1 MHKAEPQ
8 MQNLEMFNTKPHSR
22 QYTNWLE
29 WCLHVDY
36 RIVFWHSFC
45 CQDVKHISRGSK
57 QLEAMKIPASLPRQ
71 LRLFPPPNLFIHM
84 PSNNR
89 MMMMMMMMMMMNDDE
104 WWWMMM
110 MMNDDEWWWMMM
122 NDDDDDDG
130 HLSLILKADFWGSSR
145 DWVLLDLWH
154 AKTTSQD
161 LSRVEV
167 KHPMDV
173 LRKGEEVRCF
183 VKQLLRRKWKQTDF
197 TFYEIHEAFVVGFWF
212 CQHWHRD
219 DHHFRV

>member
-22 QYTNWLE
+22 QYTSWLE

-36 RIVFWHSFC
+36 WIVFWHSFC

-89 MMMMMMMMMMMNDDE
+89 MTMRMMMMMMMMMMNDDE

-110 MMNDDEWWWMMM
+110 NDDEWWMM
-122 NDDDDDDG
+122 NDEWWWM
-130 HLSLILKADFWGSSR
+130 IMIVNFVWNTCTFMFWSF
-145 DWVLLDLWH
+145 D
-154 AKTTSQD
+154 
-161 LSRVEV
+161 V
-167 KHPMDV
+167 KMSVPNV
-173 LRKGEEVRCF
+173 SI
-183 VKQLLRRKWKQTDF
+183 T
-197 TFYEIHEAFVVGFWF
+197 GFL
-212 CQHWHRD
+212 
-219 DHHFRV
+219 

>member
-36 RIVFWHSFC
+36 WIVFWHSFC

-89 MMMMMMMMMMMNDDE
+89 MTMRMMMMMMMMMGICH
-104 WWWMMM
+104 W
-110 MMNDDEWWWMMM
+110 
-122 NDDDDDDG
+122 
-130 HLSLILKADFWGSSR
+130 F
-145 DWVLLDLWH
+145 
-154 AKTTSQD
+154 
-161 LSRVEV
+161 
-167 KHPMDV
+167 
-173 LRKGEEVRCF
+173 LRQIFEVRPGTGFCSTCDTQKRHPRILVESKWNIQWMCYER
-183 VKQLLRRKWKQTDF
+183 VKR
-197 TFYEIHEAFVVGFWF
+197 
-212 CQHWHRD
+212 
-219 DHHFRV
+219 